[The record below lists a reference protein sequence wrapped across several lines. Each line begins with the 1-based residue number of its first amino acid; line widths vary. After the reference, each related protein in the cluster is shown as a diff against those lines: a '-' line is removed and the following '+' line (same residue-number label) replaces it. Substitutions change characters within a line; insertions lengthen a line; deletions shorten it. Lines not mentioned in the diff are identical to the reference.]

1 MMNNLPLST
10 SHYPLKIG
18 IATSDIT
25 PSVGARLMGYAERVG
40 GSTSVADELV
50 LQTVAFEQGKS
61 RSLLVAAD
69 LIGLA
74 EYFYDGITREFQAR
88 FGIPP
93 RNVLLVAS
101 HNHSGPVI
109 PYSFMDVGQAD
120 QNYLDRLEAT
130 ILADAELALSR
141 LAGDYRLSQTAAPV
155 TFGINRRLPNP
166 NGEIEM
172 LPNPAA
178 PRDEQAFILEFA
190 DAASPRRLILFNYAC
205 HADTLGS
212 TSNII
217 TAEFPG
223 AARRLIE
230 RALPDATAIY
240 LPGCEAEINPNVTD
254 ERGEFFGTYD
264 DVLRLG
270 AELGE
275 AVLTALEGERTAL
288 DPGLDCR
295 LTEVSLPLSEIPP
308 RAHFERM
315 AADDFSDRPPW
326 EPDWAAFAR
335 FLLADP
341 ETRLRP
347 DVPVRLT
354 AWRFAK
360 NVTLLGIGAE
370 ASVEYGLQI
379 QRMFAGQTILP
390 VCYAN
395 GVVAYLSTRQ
405 QILEGG
411 YEVEL
416 GNVWCNHP
424 APFAPESEAVLLDG
438 IKAFLENKITMR

>member
-1 MMNNLPLST
+1 MNERARSADNPSSLQ
-10 SHYPLKIG
+10 IG
-18 IATSDIT
+18 LAVSDIT
-25 PSVGARLMGYAERVG
+25 PAVGARLMGYAERVG
-40 GSTSVADELV
+40 GSTAVADPLI
-50 LQTVAFEQGKS
+50 LQTVAFQRGET
-61 RSLLVAAD
+61 RALLVAAD

-74 EYFYDGITREFQAR
+74 EYFYDGITRQFQER
-88 FGIPP
+88 FGVPP
-93 RNVLLVAS
+93 QNVLLVAS

-109 PYSFMDVGQAD
+109 PYSFMDYGEAD
-120 QNYLDRLEAT
+120 QQYLDRLEQT
-130 ILADAELALSR
+130 ILTDAALALSR
-141 LAGDYRLSQTAAPV
+141 LDGDYRLTHATAHV
-155 TFGINRRLPNP
+155 TFGINRRRPNA

-172 LPNPAA
+172 LPNPAG
-178 PRDEQAFILEFA
+178 PRDEQAIILQFA
-190 DAASPRRLILFNYAC
+190 DTVSPRRLVLFNYAC

-223 AARRLIE
+223 AARRYIE
-230 RALPDATAIY
+230 AALPDCTAIY

-254 ERGEFFGTYD
+254 ERGEFFGTYQ

-270 AELGE
+270 RELGE
-275 AVLTALEGERTAL
+275 SVTAALNAAPPAAL
-288 DPGLDCR
+288 DPQLDCR
-295 LTEVSLPLSEIPP
+295 STEVFLPLAPIPP
-308 RAHFERM
+308 LEHFQKM
-315 AADDFSDRPPW
+315 AATDYAHRPPW

-335 FLLADP
+335 YLLADP
-341 ETRLRP
+341 ENRLRP
-347 DVPVRLT
+347 DVPVRLS

-360 NVTLLGIGAE
+360 NVALLGIGAE
-370 ASVEYGLQI
+370 ASVEYGLNLR
-379 QRMFAGQTILP
+379 RMFPDQTIAP

-424 APFAPESEAVLLDG
+424 APFAPESEQILLDG
-438 IKAFLENKITMR
+438 IRAFLENK

>member
-1 MMNNLPLST
+1 MMNKLPITNYQL
-10 SHYPLKIG
+10 PLKIG
-18 IATSDIT
+18 LTVSNIT
-25 PSVGARLMGYAERVG
+25 PPVGARLMGYAERVG
-40 GSTSVADELV
+40 GSTAVADELI
-50 LQTVAFEQGKS
+50 LQTVAFQHGET

-93 RNVLLVAS
+93 QNVLLIAS

-109 PYSFMDVGQAD
+109 PYSFMDVGKAD
-120 QNYLDRLEAT
+120 QDYLNRLEAT
-130 ILADAELALSR
+130 ILSDAALALSR
-141 LAGDYRLSQTAAPV
+141 LDGNYRLTQTAARV
-155 TFGINRRLPNP
+155 TFGINRRLPNA

-178 PRDEQAFILEFA
+178 PRDEQALILQFA
-190 DAASPRRLILFNYAC
+190 DTASPRRLVLFNYAC

-212 TSNII
+212 ASNVI

-223 AARRLIE
+223 AARRVIE
-230 RALPDATAIY
+230 AALPDTAAIY

-254 ERGEFFGTYD
+254 ERGEFYGTYQ

-275 AVLTALEGERTAL
+275 SVTAAL
-288 DPGLDCR
+288 SVSPPASLNPQLDCR
-295 LTEVSLPLSEIPP
+295 LTEVSLPLGKIPP
-308 RAHFERM
+308 LEHFQKM
-315 AADDFSDRPPW
+315 AVTDYTNRPPW

-335 FLLADP
+335 FFLEDP
-341 ETRLRP
+341 EIRFKP
-347 DVPVRLT
+347 EVPVRLT
-354 AWRFAK
+354 AWRFAE

-424 APFAPESEAVLLDG
+424 APFAPESEQVLLDG
-438 IKAFLENKITMR
+438 IRDFLS